1 MFRVVA
7 VFLLSFASAPAV
19 ACLPPPP
26 GYVAPPPQTVDQ
38 TAALI
43 FRMSDTIV
51 YGELL
56 SEAYYGQPGRFRI
69 LRSYKGHLR
78 AGSRVKIQPSWGF
91 DPPMCAGMI
100 GGPPPLP
107 KGAKGVFAWTGEPE
121 LKWVSDEILAS
132 MVKQGLIAPVKKKQR
147 KGS

>member
-1 MFRVVA
+1 MFRVIA
-7 VFLLSFASAPAV
+7 VFLLAFASAPAV

-26 GYVAPPPQTVDQ
+26 GYVAPPPLSVDQ

-69 LRSYKGHLR
+69 LRSYKGHFR

-91 DPPMCAGMI
+91 DPVVSH
-100 GGPPPLP
+100 
-107 KGAKGVFAWTGEPE
+107 GV
-121 LKWVSDEILAS
+121 V
-132 MVKQGLIAPVKKKQR
+132 
-147 KGS
+147 